1 MKRCYESAD
10 ISWFRLFWSPNHSK
24 CSATH
29 SPNSSYTEAY
39 MQGYVSNRNAP
50 LIFQCS
56 AQHTYTHWTAIGEQF
71 GFQFLPHE
79 NFDVSPGGSW
89 DRTTD
94 LSINGLPVL
103 LSRGHP
109 YSGWQLQ
116 KQERASPNNISAY
129 GLWKVTSSPGDS
141 LAAQRQKQT
150 NYCCILIM
158 HICVCTRDRLN
169 RSISDGLSAADT
181 FLVTFDNHTTTLRN
195 TVLELGVAVAPFW
208 KVNVNVA
215 LKTSGCWCCTNQN

>member
-1 MKRCYESAD
+1 MCTILLIKRCYESAD

-39 MQGYVSNRNAP
+39 MQGYNWNAP

-56 AQHTYTHWTAIGEQF
+56 ALHTYTHWTAIGEQF
-71 GFQFLPHE
+71 GFQYLPHE

-103 LSRGHP
+103 LSRATRIQADSCRNKRG
-109 YSGWQLQ
+109 
-116 KQERASPNNISAY
+116 RAQI
-129 GLWKVTSSPGDS
+129 
-141 LAAQRQKQT
+141 
-150 NYCCILIM
+150 
-158 HICVCTRDRLN
+158 
-169 RSISDGLSAADT
+169 T
-181 FLVTFDNHTTTLRN
+181 FLLTASKRWRAALGTVWLHRGRN
-195 TVLELGVAVAPFW
+195 RQIIVVY
-208 KVNVNVA
+208 
-215 LKTSGCWCCTNQN
+215 